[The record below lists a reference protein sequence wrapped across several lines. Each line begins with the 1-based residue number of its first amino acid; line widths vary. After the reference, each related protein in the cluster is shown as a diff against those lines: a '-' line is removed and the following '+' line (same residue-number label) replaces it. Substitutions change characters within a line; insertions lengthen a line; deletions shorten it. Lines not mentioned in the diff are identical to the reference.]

1 MEKRTFLSLLCHFV
15 VFIAC
20 TYPSSSILLNDRS
33 FEISNLPSS
42 RAEKLIRELNLFPKL
57 DVNVIDVGDSPLA
70 SSEEVPSIV
79 ERSFRFPNIVSHSDD
94 GASVEDLGHRA
105 GYYKLPKS
113 QGARMF
119 YFFFESRKKKK
130 DAPVVIWLTG
140 GPGCSS
146 ELAMFYENGPFKID
160 KNMSLVWNEYGW
172 DQVSNL
178 LYVDQPVGTG
188 FSYTT
193 DKSDI
198 RHDEKG
204 VSDDLY
210 DFLQAFFAEHP
221 KLTDNDFYITG
232 ESYAGHYIPAFAARG
247 FAIGNG
253 LTNPALQY
261 PAYPDYALEMGL
273 ITQSEHDR
281 LKKIVPL
288 CELSIKLCG
297 TDGTVSCLASYLV
310 CNTLF
315 SGVINHAGGVNYYD
329 IRKKCEGSLCY
340 DFSDMEKFLNLQ
352 SVRKSLGVGDIEFVS
367 CSTSVYQAMLQDWM
381 RNLEVGIPTLLED
394 GINLLV
400 YAGEYDL
407 ICNWLGNSR
416 WVNAMEWSG
425 QENFKATNE
434 VPFVVDGKE
443 AGKLKSYGQLSFLK
457 VHDAGHMVP
466 MDQPEAALKML
477 KRWMENSL
485 SGGDDD
491 DVATTITEGDDLVA
505 QITGQSCLCLVIQ
518 TILSI
523 HQPLS
528 DSSSFNIHQ
537 PPSSASPQLHCPP
550 PKPNSPPPPS
560 AIPVCSAEVVS
571 PRRRDELA
579 RIDESWAVARFDSL
593 PHVVHILTSKDRETD
608 VLLLKEQSDVVEEV
622 VDEVVHAYHGGFNK
636 AIQNYSQILRLFSE
650 STEKLGDLKHDLA
663 DAKRSLGTRN
673 KQLHQLWYRSVTL
686 RHIIAL
692 LDQIE
697 GIAKV
702 PSRIE
707 KLIADKQFYAA
718 IQVYLQSSLML
729 EREGLQTVGAL
740 QDVRSEL
747 TKLRGALF
755 FKILDDLHAHLY
767 NRGEYSSVA
776 SSIYERDDDVPT
788 TTAVAAS
795 RMSSQPLSRRTRT
808 LKGDSQFVVR
818 GLTNGS
824 HRTSSIE
831 EGSSFDGHDEED
843 SVEHD
848 EATDSK
854 LLSHQLTP
862 WLSDSTPDEFIEAVR
877 KSDDPLH
884 VKYLQTLVQCLCML
898 GKVAA
903 AGAII
908 CQKLRPTIHEI
919 IISKIKAHM
928 ETRNLSKSAC
938 SQGDQTVA
946 AGLHFIKGQPEAY
959 RLSKEKPQNRISNSG
974 THLAVSPVSPLMV
987 PGGKAQA
994 AAKDLL
1000 DSILDT
1006 IVKIFENHV
1015 VIGELLE
1022 LKASQHDINTPKSL
1036 PTNVNWNTDSEASQV
1051 TGGYTISYPLTV
1063 LQSECQQLICE
1074 ILRATPEAASADA
1087 VAQTAKVAKKAS
1099 KKDKRQDCRNAPEDG
1114 LTFTFRFTDATVSIS
1129 NQGADLIRQ
1138 GWGKKA
1144 PNSSQE
1150 GYGSAAVLP
1159 EQGIYLAASI
1169 YRPVLQFTD
1178 KITSMLPKKH
1188 SQLVIDGLL
1197 TFTEN
1202 FVKDHLLPTMFVDYR
1217 KGVQQAISSAAAF
1230 RPRAHTTTYTPTV
1243 EKGRPILQGLLAIDL
1258 LAKEVL
1264 GWAQAMPKFSTDLV
1278 KYVQTFLERT
1288 FERCRT
1294 SYMEAVLEKLSYR
1307 LIGRHDIEKLMRL
1320 DPASACLPAL
1330 LGHSVSHSEAVGS
1343 DVELCELFL
1352 SLPSIKQD
1360 SLIRDDNKLI
1370 LLASLSDSLEYVA
1383 DSIERLGQAV
1393 PRAASQSEDNSRNQ
1407 ATSPRN
1413 LASFAD
1419 EYRKLAT
1426 DCLKVLRVEM
1436 QLETVFHLQ
1445 EMTNREYLE
1454 DEDAEEPDDFVI
1466 SLTSQITRRDE
1477 GMAPFI
1483 SGEKRNYVFGG
1494 ICGIAATASIKALA
1508 EMRSINLFGVQQICR
1523 NTIALEQAMAAIP
1536 YVDGESVQQ
1545 NLDRV
1550 RTYFELLNMPFEA
1563 LLAFIAEHD
1572 QMFTPTEY
1580 SNLLKVNVP
1589 GRDTPTDAQSRL
1601 SEILSH

>member
-1 MEKRTFLSLLCHFV
+1 MGIF
-15 VFIAC
+15 
-20 TYPSSSILLNDRS
+20 ND
-33 FEISNLPSS
+33 LP
-42 RAEKLIRELNLFPKL
+42 
-57 DVNVIDVGDSPLA
+57 
-70 SSEEVPSIV
+70 VPS
-79 ERSFRFPNIVSHSDD
+79 
-94 GASVEDLGHRA
+94 
-105 GYYKLPKS
+105 
-113 QGARMF
+113 
-119 YFFFESRKKKK
+119 
-130 DAPVVIWLTG
+130 
-140 GPGCSS
+140 
-146 ELAMFYENGPFKID
+146 D
-160 KNMSLVWNEYGW
+160 K
-172 DQVSNL
+172 
-178 LYVDQPVGTG
+178 T
-188 FSYTT
+188 
-193 DKSDI
+193 
-198 RHDEKG
+198 
-204 VSDDLY
+204 
-210 DFLQAFFAEHP
+210 
-221 KLTDNDFYITG
+221 
-232 ESYAGHYIPAFAARG
+232 
-247 FAIGNG
+247 
-253 LTNPALQY
+253 
-261 PAYPDYALEMGL
+261 
-273 ITQSEHDR
+273 
-281 LKKIVPL
+281 
-288 CELSIKLCG
+288 
-297 TDGTVSCLASYLV
+297 YL
-310 CNTLF
+310 
-315 SGVINHAGGVNYYD
+315 
-329 IRKKCEGSLCY
+329 RE
-340 DFSDMEKFLNLQ
+340 
-352 SVRKSLGVGDIEFVS
+352 
-367 CSTSVYQAMLQDWM
+367 
-381 RNLEVGIPTLLED
+381 
-394 GINLLV
+394 
-400 YAGEYDL
+400 
-407 ICNWLGNSR
+407 
-416 WVNAMEWSG
+416 
-425 QENFKATNE
+425 
-434 VPFVVDGKE
+434 
-443 AGKLKSYGQLSFLK
+443 
-457 VHDAGHMVP
+457 
-466 MDQPEAALKML
+466 
-477 KRWMENSL
+477 
-485 SGGDDD
+485 
-491 DVATTITEGDDLVA
+491 
-505 QITGQSCLCLVIQ
+505 
-518 TILSI
+518 
-523 HQPLS
+523 
-528 DSSSFNIHQ
+528 
-537 PPSSASPQLHCPP
+537 
-550 PKPNSPPPPS
+550 
-560 AIPVCSAEVVS
+560 
-571 PRRRDELA
+571 ELA

-593 PHVVHILTSKDRETD
+593 PHVVHILTSKDREAD
-608 VLLLKEQSDVVEEV
+608 IHVLREQSDVVEEV

-636 AIQNYSQILRLFSE
+636 AIQNYSQILRLFRE

-663 DAKRSLGTRN
+663 DAKKSLGTRN

-686 RHIIAL
+686 RHIISV

-697 GIAKV
+697 SISKV

-747 TKLRGALF
+747 SKLRGSLF

-776 SSIYERDDDVPT
+776 SSIYERDDEVPT
-788 TTAVAAS
+788 TTAAAAS

-808 LKGDSQFVVR
+808 LKGDSQFGAR

-824 HRTSSIE
+824 HRSASIE

-848 EATDSK
+848 EASADSK
-854 LLSHQLTP
+854 LLSYHLPP
-862 WLSDSTPDEFIEAVR
+862 WLSDSTPDEFIEAIR

-884 VKYLQTLVQCLCML
+884 VKYLQTLVECLCML

-928 ETRNLSKSAC
+928 ETRNVSKSG
-938 SQGDQTVA
+938 SNQGDRTGAV
-946 AGLHFIKGQPEAY
+946 GLHIIKGQSEAY
-959 RLSKEKPQNRISNSG
+959 RLSKDKPQNGMPNSG
-974 THLAVSPVSPLMV
+974 SHLAMSPVSPLMA

-1036 PTNVNWNTDSEASQV
+1036 PTDVNWNTDPEASQV
-1051 TGGYTISYPLTV
+1051 TGGYTISLPLTV

-1074 ILRATPEAASADA
+1074 ILRATPETASADA
-1087 VAQTAKVAKKAS
+1087 AAQTAKLAKKAP
-1099 KKDKRQDCRNAPEDG
+1099 KKDKRGAPEDG
-1114 LTFTFRFTDATVSIS
+1114 LTFTFRFTDATVSLS

-1138 GWGKKA
+1138 GWGKRA
-1144 PNSSQE
+1144 SNASQE

-1188 SQLVIDGLL
+1188 SQLVNDGLL

-1230 RPRAHTTTYTPTV
+1230 RPRAHTSTYTPTV

-1264 GWAQAMPKFSTDLV
+1264 GWAQAMPKFATDLV

-1307 LIGRHDIEKLMRL
+1307 LIGRHDIERLMRL
-1320 DPASACLPAL
+1320 DTASACLPSS

-1343 DVELCELFL
+1343 GVELNDLFL

-1360 SLIRDDNKLI
+1360 NLIRDDNKLI

-1393 PRAASQSEDNSRNQ
+1393 PRAASQDSNSRNQ

-1494 ICGIAATASIKALA
+1494 ICGTAASASIKALA
-1508 EMRSINLFGVQQICR
+1508 DMRSINLFGVQQICR

-1536 YVDGESVQQ
+1536 YIDGESVQQ

-1589 GRDTPTDAQSRL
+1589 GRDTPPDAQHRL

>member
-1 MEKRTFLSLLCHFV
+1 M
-15 VFIAC
+15 I
-20 TYPSSSILLNDRS
+20 DRS
-33 FEISNLPSS
+33 PCLPSPDLS
-42 RAEKLIRELNLFPKL
+42 SVAFFYREL
-57 DVNVIDVGDSPLA
+57 DWNVLRNYSFRLEQAKRDKKIA
-70 SSEEVPSIV
+70 SMGIFNDLPVPS
-79 ERSFRFPNIVSHSDD
+79 D
-94 GASVEDLGHRA
+94 
-105 GYYKLPKS
+105 
-113 QGARMF
+113 
-119 YFFFESRKKKK
+119 
-130 DAPVVIWLTG
+130 
-140 GPGCSS
+140 
-146 ELAMFYENGPFKID
+146 
-160 KNMSLVWNEYGW
+160 
-172 DQVSNL
+172 
-178 LYVDQPVGTG
+178 
-188 FSYTT
+188 TT
-193 DKSDI
+193 
-198 RHDEKG
+198 
-204 VSDDLY
+204 
-210 DFLQAFFAEHP
+210 
-221 KLTDNDFYITG
+221 
-232 ESYAGHYIPAFAARG
+232 
-247 FAIGNG
+247 
-253 LTNPALQY
+253 
-261 PAYPDYALEMGL
+261 
-273 ITQSEHDR
+273 
-281 LKKIVPL
+281 
-288 CELSIKLCG
+288 
-297 TDGTVSCLASYLV
+297 YL
-310 CNTLF
+310 
-315 SGVINHAGGVNYYD
+315 
-329 IRKKCEGSLCY
+329 RE
-340 DFSDMEKFLNLQ
+340 
-352 SVRKSLGVGDIEFVS
+352 
-367 CSTSVYQAMLQDWM
+367 
-381 RNLEVGIPTLLED
+381 
-394 GINLLV
+394 
-400 YAGEYDL
+400 
-407 ICNWLGNSR
+407 
-416 WVNAMEWSG
+416 
-425 QENFKATNE
+425 
-434 VPFVVDGKE
+434 
-443 AGKLKSYGQLSFLK
+443 
-457 VHDAGHMVP
+457 
-466 MDQPEAALKML
+466 
-477 KRWMENSL
+477 
-485 SGGDDD
+485 
-491 DVATTITEGDDLVA
+491 
-505 QITGQSCLCLVIQ
+505 
-518 TILSI
+518 
-523 HQPLS
+523 
-528 DSSSFNIHQ
+528 
-537 PPSSASPQLHCPP
+537 
-550 PKPNSPPPPS
+550 
-560 AIPVCSAEVVS
+560 
-571 PRRRDELA
+571 ELA

-593 PHVVHILTSKDRETD
+593 PHVVHILTSKDREAD
-608 VLLLKEQSDVVEEV
+608 IHILREQSDVVEEV

-636 AIQNYSQILRLFSE
+636 AIQNYSQILRLFRE

-663 DAKRSLGTRN
+663 DAKKSLGTRN

-686 RHIIAL
+686 RHIISV

-697 GIAKV
+697 SISKV

-747 TKLRGALF
+747 SKLRGSLF

-767 NRGEYSSVA
+767 NRGEYSSIA
-776 SSIYERDDDVPT
+776 SGIYERDDEVPT

-795 RMSSQPLSRRTRT
+795 RMGSQPLSRRTRT
-808 LKGDSQFVVR
+808 LKGDSQFGVR

-824 HRTSSIE
+824 HRSASIE
-831 EGSSFDGHDEED
+831 EGSSFDGHDEDD

-848 EATDSK
+848 EASADSK
-854 LLSHQLTP
+854 FLAHQLPP

-884 VKYLQTLVQCLCML
+884 VKYLQTLVECLCML

-928 ETRNLSKSAC
+928 ETRNLSKSGS
-938 SQGDQTVA
+938 SQSDRTGAV
-946 AGLHFIKGQPEAY
+946 GLHIIKGQSEAY
-959 RLSKEKPQNRISNSG
+959 RLSKEKPQNGMPNSG
-974 THLAVSPVSPLMV
+974 SHLAVSPVSPLMA

-1036 PTNVNWNTDSEASQV
+1036 PTDVNWNTDPEASQV
-1051 TGGYTISYPLTV
+1051 TGGYTISLPLTV

-1074 ILRATPEAASADA
+1074 ILRATPETASADA
-1087 VAQTAKVAKKAS
+1087 AAQTAKLAKKAP
-1099 KKDKRQDCRNAPEDG
+1099 KKDKRQVILSIGSSYIHGDGFPNIMGAPEDG
-1114 LTFTFRFTDATVSIS
+1114 LTFTFRFTDATVSLS

-1138 GWGKKA
+1138 GWGKRA
-1144 PNSSQE
+1144 SNASQE

-1188 SQLVIDGLL
+1188 SQLVNDGLL

-1230 RPRAHTTTYTPTV
+1230 RPRAHTSTYTPTV
-1243 EKGRPILQGLLAIDL
+1243 EKGRPILQEEWMDTSHSM
-1258 LAKEVL
+1258 VL
-1264 GWAQAMPKFSTDLV
+1264 GWAQAMPKFATDLV

-1307 LIGRHDIEKLMRL
+1307 LIGRHDIERLMRL
-1320 DPASACLPAL
+1320 DAASACLPSS

-1343 DVELCELFL
+1343 GVELDDLFL

-1360 SLIRDDNKLI
+1360 NLIRDDNKLI

-1393 PRAASQSEDNSRNQ
+1393 PCAASQDSNSRNQ

-1494 ICGIAATASIKALA
+1494 ICGTAASASTKALSD
-1508 EMRSINLFGVQQICR
+1508 MRSINLFGVQQICR

-1536 YVDGESVQQ
+1536 YIDGESVQQ

-1589 GRDTPTDAQSRL
+1589 GRDTPPDAQHRL

>member
-1 MEKRTFLSLLCHFV
+1 MGIF
-15 VFIAC
+15 
-20 TYPSSSILLNDRS
+20 DG
-33 FEISNLPSS
+33 LP
-42 RAEKLIRELNLFPKL
+42 
-57 DVNVIDVGDSPLA
+57 
-70 SSEEVPSIV
+70 VPS
-79 ERSFRFPNIVSHSDD
+79 
-94 GASVEDLGHRA
+94 
-105 GYYKLPKS
+105 
-113 QGARMF
+113 
-119 YFFFESRKKKK
+119 
-130 DAPVVIWLTG
+130 
-140 GPGCSS
+140 
-146 ELAMFYENGPFKID
+146 D
-160 KNMSLVWNEYGW
+160 K
-172 DQVSNL
+172 
-178 LYVDQPVGTG
+178 T
-188 FSYTT
+188 
-193 DKSDI
+193 
-198 RHDEKG
+198 
-204 VSDDLY
+204 
-210 DFLQAFFAEHP
+210 
-221 KLTDNDFYITG
+221 
-232 ESYAGHYIPAFAARG
+232 
-247 FAIGNG
+247 
-253 LTNPALQY
+253 
-261 PAYPDYALEMGL
+261 
-273 ITQSEHDR
+273 
-281 LKKIVPL
+281 
-288 CELSIKLCG
+288 
-297 TDGTVSCLASYLV
+297 YL
-310 CNTLF
+310 
-315 SGVINHAGGVNYYD
+315 
-329 IRKKCEGSLCY
+329 RE
-340 DFSDMEKFLNLQ
+340 
-352 SVRKSLGVGDIEFVS
+352 
-367 CSTSVYQAMLQDWM
+367 
-381 RNLEVGIPTLLED
+381 
-394 GINLLV
+394 
-400 YAGEYDL
+400 
-407 ICNWLGNSR
+407 
-416 WVNAMEWSG
+416 
-425 QENFKATNE
+425 
-434 VPFVVDGKE
+434 
-443 AGKLKSYGQLSFLK
+443 
-457 VHDAGHMVP
+457 
-466 MDQPEAALKML
+466 
-477 KRWMENSL
+477 
-485 SGGDDD
+485 
-491 DVATTITEGDDLVA
+491 
-505 QITGQSCLCLVIQ
+505 
-518 TILSI
+518 
-523 HQPLS
+523 
-528 DSSSFNIHQ
+528 
-537 PPSSASPQLHCPP
+537 
-550 PKPNSPPPPS
+550 
-560 AIPVCSAEVVS
+560 
-571 PRRRDELA
+571 ELA

-636 AIQNYSQILRLFSE
+636 AIQNYSQILRLFRE

-663 DAKRSLGTRN
+663 EAKRSLGTRN

-729 EREGLQTVGAL
+729 EREGLQTVVGAL

-747 TKLRGALF
+747 SKLRGALF

-788 TTAVAAS
+788 ITSVAAS
-795 RMSSQPLSRRTRT
+795 RMSAQPLSRRTRT
-808 LKGDSQFVVR
+808 LKGDSQFGVR

-824 HRTSSIE
+824 HRASSIE
-831 EGSSFDGHDEED
+831 EGSSFDGHDEEE

-848 EATDSK
+848 EATDGK
-854 LLSHQLTP
+854 LLSHQLPP

-919 IISKIKAHM
+919 IISKIKSHM
-928 ETRNLSKSAC
+928 ETRNLSKSVC
-938 SQGDQTVA
+938 SQGDRTVA
-946 AGLHFIKGQPEAY
+946 AGLHFIKGQSEAY
-959 RLSKEKPQNRISNSG
+959 ILSKEKPQNGISNSG

-1036 PTNVNWNTDSEASQV
+1036 PKDVNWNTDSEASQV

-1063 LQSECQQLICE
+1063 FQSECQQLICE

-1087 VAQTAKVAKKAS
+1087 AAQTAKVAKKAS
-1099 KKDKRQDCRNAPEDG
+1099 KKEKKQVISNNCNG
-1114 LTFTFRFTDATVSIS
+1114 LTFTFRFSDATVSLS

-1138 GWGKKA
+1138 GWGKRA
-1144 PNSSQE
+1144 PNSAQE

-1188 SQLVIDGLL
+1188 SQLVNDGLL

-1264 GWAQAMPKFSTDLV
+1264 GWAQAMPKFATDLV

-1320 DPASACLPAL
+1320 DPASDCLPSL
-1330 LGHSVSHSEAVGS
+1330 LGHSVSHSEAIGS
-1343 DVELCELFL
+1343 DVELCQLFL

-1360 SLIRDDNKLI
+1360 NLIRDDNKLI

-1393 PRAASQSEDNSRNQ
+1393 PRTASQAEGNS
-1407 ATSPRN
+1407 RN

-1454 DEDAEEPDDFVI
+1454 DDDTEEPDDFVI

-1494 ICGIAATASIKALA
+1494 ICGIAASASTKALA
-1508 EMRSINLFGVQQICR
+1508 DMRSINLFGVQQICR
-1523 NTIALEQAMAAIP
+1523 NTIALEQAMSAMP
-1536 YVDGESVQQ
+1536 YIDGESVQQ

-1550 RTYFELLNMPFEA
+1550 RTYFELLNMPFET
-1563 LLAFIAEHD
+1563 LLAFVAEHD

>member
-1 MEKRTFLSLLCHFV
+1 MGIF
-15 VFIAC
+15 
-20 TYPSSSILLNDRS
+20 NG
-33 FEISNLPSS
+33 LP
-42 RAEKLIRELNLFPKL
+42 
-57 DVNVIDVGDSPLA
+57 
-70 SSEEVPSIV
+70 VPS
-79 ERSFRFPNIVSHSDD
+79 
-94 GASVEDLGHRA
+94 
-105 GYYKLPKS
+105 
-113 QGARMF
+113 
-119 YFFFESRKKKK
+119 
-130 DAPVVIWLTG
+130 
-140 GPGCSS
+140 
-146 ELAMFYENGPFKID
+146 D
-160 KNMSLVWNEYGW
+160 K
-172 DQVSNL
+172 
-178 LYVDQPVGTG
+178 T
-188 FSYTT
+188 
-193 DKSDI
+193 
-198 RHDEKG
+198 
-204 VSDDLY
+204 
-210 DFLQAFFAEHP
+210 
-221 KLTDNDFYITG
+221 
-232 ESYAGHYIPAFAARG
+232 
-247 FAIGNG
+247 
-253 LTNPALQY
+253 
-261 PAYPDYALEMGL
+261 
-273 ITQSEHDR
+273 
-281 LKKIVPL
+281 
-288 CELSIKLCG
+288 
-297 TDGTVSCLASYLV
+297 YL
-310 CNTLF
+310 
-315 SGVINHAGGVNYYD
+315 
-329 IRKKCEGSLCY
+329 RE
-340 DFSDMEKFLNLQ
+340 
-352 SVRKSLGVGDIEFVS
+352 
-367 CSTSVYQAMLQDWM
+367 
-381 RNLEVGIPTLLED
+381 
-394 GINLLV
+394 
-400 YAGEYDL
+400 
-407 ICNWLGNSR
+407 
-416 WVNAMEWSG
+416 
-425 QENFKATNE
+425 
-434 VPFVVDGKE
+434 
-443 AGKLKSYGQLSFLK
+443 
-457 VHDAGHMVP
+457 
-466 MDQPEAALKML
+466 
-477 KRWMENSL
+477 
-485 SGGDDD
+485 
-491 DVATTITEGDDLVA
+491 
-505 QITGQSCLCLVIQ
+505 
-518 TILSI
+518 
-523 HQPLS
+523 
-528 DSSSFNIHQ
+528 
-537 PPSSASPQLHCPP
+537 
-550 PKPNSPPPPS
+550 
-560 AIPVCSAEVVS
+560 
-571 PRRRDELA
+571 ELA
-579 RIDESWAVARFDSL
+579 RIDESWAAARFDSL
-593 PHVVHILTSKDRETD
+593 PHVVHILTSKDREAD
-608 VLLLKEQSDVVEEV
+608 IHILKEQSDVVEEV

-650 STEKLGDLKHDLA
+650 STEKIGDLKHDLA
-663 DAKRSLGTRN
+663 EAKKSLGARN

-686 RHIIAL
+686 RHIISL

-747 TKLRGALF
+747 SKLRGALF

-776 SSIYERDDDVPT
+776 SSIYERDDEVPT

-808 LKGDSQFVVR
+808 LKGDSQFGVR

-824 HRTSSIE
+824 HRTASMD

-848 EATDSK
+848 EATADGHTVRNGIDSK
-854 LLSHQLTP
+854 LLSYQLPP
-862 WLSDSTPDEFIEAVR
+862 WLSDSTPDEFIEAIR

-919 IISKIKAHM
+919 IISKVKAHM
-928 ETRNLSKSAC
+928 ETTNLSKSAC
-938 SQGDQTVA
+938 GQGDRPVA
-946 AGLHFIKGQPEAY
+946 PGLHFIKGQSEAY
-959 RLSKEKPQNRISNSG
+959 RLSKEKPQNGISNSG
-974 THLAVSPVSPLMV
+974 THLAVSPVSPLMG
-987 PGGKAQA
+987 PGGIAQT

-1036 PTNVNWNTDSEASQV
+1036 PTDVNWNTDSEASQA
-1051 TGGYTISYPLTV
+1051 TGGYTISFPLTV

-1087 VAQTAKVAKKAS
+1087 AAQTAKLAKKAP
-1099 KKDKRQDCRNAPEDG
+1099 KKDKRQVTPKHWDAPEDG

-1138 GWGKKA
+1138 GWGKRA
-1144 PNSSQE
+1144 PNASQE

-1178 KITSMLPKKH
+1178 KISSMLPKKH
-1188 SQLVIDGLL
+1188 SQLVNDGLL

-1217 KGVQQAISSAAAF
+1217 KGV
-1230 RPRAHTTTYTPTV
+1230 
-1243 EKGRPILQGLLAIDL
+1243 
-1258 LAKEVL
+1258 L
-1264 GWAQAMPKFSTDLV
+1264 GWAQAMPKFATDLV

-1320 DPASACLPAL
+1320 DAASACLPSP
-1330 LGHSVSHSEAVGS
+1330 LGHAVSHSEDVGTE
-1343 DVELCELFL
+1343 VELSELFL
-1352 SLPSIKQD
+1352 RLRPIKQD
-1360 SLIRDDNKLI
+1360 NLIRDDNKLI

-1393 PRAASQSEDNSRNQ
+1393 PRAASQAEGNSRNQ

-1413 LASFAD
+1413 LASFAE

-1494 ICGIAATASIKALA
+1494 ICGIAANASIKALA
-1508 EMRSINLFGVQQICR
+1508 DMRSINLFGVQQICR

-1536 YVDGESVQQ
+1536 YIDGETVQQ

-1589 GRDTPTDAQSRL
+1589 GRETPPDAQSRL
-1601 SEILSH
+1601 SEILSA